1 MTARVWFHGLGV
13 LGGSVPSPSA
23 VVKHLKIIT
32 AQTPFRLNSRE
43 SPRLEGDTASSSGK
57 KGISCGVDYSGI
69 VGKTV
74 PLMMKR
80 SRPYGGYFCGP

>member
-23 VVKHLKIIT
+23 VVKRLKIIT

-43 SPRLEGDTASSSGK
+43 ASRLEGDTASSSGQE
-57 KGISCGVDYSGI
+57 GDQLRCRLQVELSED
-69 VGKTV
+69 TV
-74 PLMMKR
+74 PPMVKR
-80 SRPYGGYFCGP
+80 SCTRSGT